1 MITYRDSWF
10 ELALLDNVGGFPRHT
25 HDEFVISTN
34 LNGVEQVW
42 LDGTTFDVETGAIT
56 TYNPHQLQGSE
67 HNAARWQCASL
78 YVQPDAFEQ
87 FFERPFLF
95 SQGMQTAPQWAR
107 WLAGL
112 ASQPLQSG
120 VADMRQEQII
130 MLLAGL
136 MDDETPTS
144 PERGRDNDSGRIKRL
159 KAHLLNDLS
168 APPNLDQLA
177 RQESISAAHLVR
189 SFHQA
194 VGMPPLAWLM
204 QRRMHHARELLRQG
218 MSITQV
224 ALSVGFADQAHFTKA
239 FTRFNAM
246 TPGRFQR
253 INL

>member
-10 ELALLDNVGGFPRHT
+10 ELALLDNTGGFPRHT

-34 LNGVEQVW
+34 LNGVERVW
-42 LDGTTFDVETGAIT
+42 LDGNTFDVDTCAVT

-67 HNAARWQCASL
+67 QSAARWQCASL

-87 FFERPFLF
+87 FFDRSFLF
-95 SQGMQTAPQWAR
+95 AQGMKTAPQLAR
-107 WLAGL
+107 WLTCL
-112 ASQPLQSG
+112 ASQPVVPD
-120 VADMRQEQII
+120 VAEVRQEQIV

-136 MDDETPTS
+136 MNTEIPVPS
-144 PERGRDNDSGRIKRL
+144 NLSRVSDSSRIKRL

-168 APPNLDQLA
+168 APPNLDELA

-204 QRRMHHARELLRQG
+204 QRLMNKARELLRQG
-218 MSITQV
+218 MSISQV

-239 FTRFNAM
+239 FNRFNAM